1 MIDEDLYKIATD
13 ELNSGARKPEVWARA
28 CALASDDHDEARF
41 LYTNL
46 RVEEMLNTDGKQRTF
61 STSEQH
67 RGGSVGVP
75 MRIDA
80 VDLEPAVSFGS
91 ELLDDED
98 SLDST
103 LAQVESS
110 RAGVDSISS
119 QLPTDELDSFEMDDP
134 NAPASASGTDV
145 MSDKVVE
152 LDDETMAELAALS
165 TENAHASTVS
175 SITGISENDDH
186 IADDHV
192 NKVAADSSENVSS
205 MFGTSSTANHEQ
217 FLSQDQPSSSAI
229 VSLPADEPSYQ
240 RQNNSLDVS
249 NLEGDALSNLED
261 HDATAE
267 SAYVDAN
274 PTDAANAA
282 NDDAASVQGE
292 IPTQFDRT
300 DYSDTTQLIAK
311 DSSIDATSALDTGVG
326 RSFLVFNRHGALK
339 GIKRGVSWPALFFTL
354 PWLLSKTLFGTAFVY
369 ACLWL
374 VSLGG
379 LLSSANRWFMVGAD
393 ASLNIK
399 LWTGA
404 FALLVIVGLFYLP
417 FRFGNRWVAEKL
429 QSRGFKYEGSVSA
442 ENKLDAVDRLIR
454 YNQENA
460 R

>member
-46 RVEEMLNTDGKQRTF
+46 RVEEMLNKDGKQRTF
-61 STSEQH
+61 STSDQH
-67 RGGSVGVP
+67 RGAGVGAT
-75 MRIDA
+75 MRADSRA
-80 VDLEPAVSFGS
+80 DSADLEQAVSFGS
-91 ELLDDED
+91 ETMDDHD
-98 SLDST
+98 SSLDST

-110 RAGVDSISS
+110 RAGIDSISTP
-119 QLPTDELDSFEMDDP
+119 LPTDELDSYEMDDP
-134 NAPASASGTDV
+134 NAPSSSSGTDV

-165 TENAHASTVS
+165 TENANGSTVS
-175 SITGISENDDH
+175 HITGIPEKNDY
-186 IADDHV
+186 V
-192 NKVAADSSENVSS
+192 EKVVSDTSDNVSS
-205 MFGTSSTANHEQ
+205 MVGTSSTANQEQ
-217 FLSQDQPSSSAI
+217 FLPQDQTSSSNV
-229 VSLPADEPSYQ
+229 VSVPTDEPSYEQ
-240 RQNNSLDVS
+240 QSNSVGVPDI
-249 NLEGDALSNLED
+249 EGDVLSNLED

-267 SAYVDAN
+267 SDYVDSAH
-274 PTDAANAA
+274 PDAANAA
-282 NDDAASVQGE
+282 NDDAASIQRE
-292 IPTQFDRT
+292 IPAQFEQT

-311 DSSIDATSALDTGVG
+311 DSAIDATSALDTGVG

-339 GIKRGVSWPALFFTL
+339 GIKRGVSWPALFFTF
-354 PWLLSKTLFGTAFVY
+354 PWLLSKALFGTAIVY

-379 LLSSANRWFMVGAD
+379 LLLSANRWLMIGAD
-393 ASLNIK
+393 APLDVK

-404 FALLVIVGLFYLP
+404 FALLVIVGLLYLP

-429 QSRGFKYEGSVSA
+429 QSRGYKYEGSVSA
-442 ENKLDAVDRLIR
+442 ENKLDAVDRLIQ